1 MNKMVDKFK
10 DNDQTAII
18 YDGKKYSYNELYIK
32 IKEIESFIKDKIKSG
47 EVVAILADYSFVS
60 IALFFA
66 LYENKN
72 IIAPITST
80 SKKEIDGKV
89 KESFSTKII
98 NLENENLVITN
109 IKSEAS
115 HKIINDLQTSKCAG
129 LILFSSGSTGA
140 PKAMIH
146 NLDTL
151 VDSYGDKKQKQINML
166 VFLMFDHIGGINTML
181 NILSMNA
188 TMIIPQNRNADDI
201 CQLIEEYKIA
211 VLPSSPT
218 FLNLILINRSYEKY
232 DLSSLRMITYGTETM
247 PEGLLGR
254 LKAVF
259 SKVRFLQ
266 TFGTSET
273 GIAATSSKS
282 SSSTFMKIDD
292 ENLEYKIVDNELWLR
307 SKTQILGYLNRSMES
322 FTNDGWFKTG
332 DLVELDNEGFIK
344 IIGRNKEIINVG
356 GQKVLPSEVESVL
369 LGMDEI
375 EDCLVYG
382 EQNAI
387 TGQSVSCDVVLKSG
401 VEADGFKILVRKFCK
416 DKLDNFKIPTRV
428 NVVQKTEFTERFK
441 KRLSGFCPLSLR
453 NYFEPFGSA

>member
-10 DNDQTAII
+10 DNAQIAII
-18 YDGKKYSYNELYIK
+18 YNGKKYSYNELYIK
-32 IKEIESFIKDKIKSG
+32 IKEIENFIKDKIKSG

-80 SKKEIDGKV
+80 SQKEIDGKV

-247 PEGLLGR
+247 PEGLLNR

-259 SKVRFLQ
+259 SKVKFLK

-282 SSSTFMKIDD
+282 SNSTFMKIDD

-332 DLVELDNEGFIK
+332 DLVELDNEGFIR

-401 VEADGFKILVRKFCK
+401 VEADGLKILVRKFCK

-441 KRLSGFCPLSLR
+441 KSRIKG
-453 NYFEPFGSA
+453 

>member
-1 MNKMVDKFK
+1 MNKMIDKFK

-80 SKKEIDGKV
+80 SQKEIDGKL

-98 NLENENLVITN
+98 NLENEKLVITN

-247 PEGLLGR
+247 PEGLLNK

-259 SKVRFLQ
+259 SKVKFLQ

-387 TGQSVSCDVVLKSG
+387 TGQSVSCDVVLKHGIDDS
-401 VEADGFKILVRKFCK
+401 GFKILVRKFCK

-428 NVVQKTEFTERFK
+428 NFVQKTEFTERFK
-441 KRLSGFCPLSLR
+441 KSRIKG
-453 NYFEPFGSA
+453 

>member
-1 MNKMVDKFK
+1 MNNMVDKFK
-10 DNDQTAII
+10 DNAQIAII
-18 YDGKKYSYNELYIK
+18 YNGKRYSYNELYIK
-32 IKEIESFIKDKIKSG
+32 IKEIENFIKDKIKSG

-98 NLENENLVITN
+98 NLENEKLVITN

-115 HKIINDLQTSKCAG
+115 HKIINGLQTSKCAG
-129 LILFSSGSTGA
+129 LILFSSGSTGT

-201 CQLIEEYKIA
+201 CKLIEEYKIA

-247 PEGLLGR
+247 PEGLLNR

-259 SKVRFLQ
+259 SKVKFLQ

-307 SKTQILGYLNRSMES
+307 SKTQILGYLNRSMEN

-387 TGQSVSCDVVLKSG
+387 TGQSVSCDVVLKHGIDDS
-401 VEADGFKILVRKFCK
+401 GFKILVRKFCK

-441 KRLSGFCPLSLR
+441 KSRIKS
-453 NYFEPFGSA
+453 

>member
-1 MNKMVDKFK
+1 MNKMIDKFK

-32 IKEIESFIKDKIKSG
+32 IKEIESFIKGKIKSG

-98 NLENENLVITN
+98 NLEDEKLVITN

-181 NILSMNA
+181 NILFMNA

-201 CQLIEEYKIA
+201 CKLIEEYKIA

-247 PEGLLGR
+247 PEGLLNK

-259 SKVRFLQ
+259 SKVKFLQ

-273 GIAATSSKS
+273 GIASTSSKS
-282 SSSTFMKIDD
+282 SNSTFMKIDD

-387 TGQSVSCDVVLKSG
+387 TGQSVSCDVVLKHGIDDS
-401 VEADGFKILVRKFCK
+401 GFKILVRKFCK

-441 KRLSGFCPLSLR
+441 KSRIKG
-453 NYFEPFGSA
+453 

>member
-1 MNKMVDKFK
+1 MNNMVDKFK
-10 DNDQTAII
+10 DNAQIAII

-32 IKEIESFIKDKIKSG
+32 IKEIENFIKDKIKSG

-98 NLENENLVITN
+98 NLEDEKLVITN

-416 DKLDNFKIPTRV
+416 DKLDSFKIPTRV

-441 KRLSGFCPLSLR
+441 KSRIKG
-453 NYFEPFGSA
+453 

>member
-32 IKEIESFIKDKIKSG
+32 IKEIENFIKDKIKSG

-80 SKKEIDGKV
+80 SQKEIDGKV

-201 CQLIEEYKIA
+201 CKLIEEYKIA

-259 SKVRFLQ
+259 SKVKFLQ

-292 ENLEYKIVDNELWLR
+292 ENLEYKIVDDELWLR

-441 KRLSGFCPLSLR
+441 KSRIKG
-453 NYFEPFGSA
+453 

>member
-1 MNKMVDKFK
+1 MNKMIDKFK

-201 CQLIEEYKIA
+201 CKLIEEYKIA

-247 PEGLLGR
+247 PEGLLNR

-259 SKVRFLQ
+259 SKVKFLQ

-387 TGQSVSCDVVLKSG
+387 TGQSVSCDVVLKHGIDDS
-401 VEADGFKILVRKFCK
+401 GFKILVRKFCK

-441 KRLSGFCPLSLR
+441 KSRIKG
-453 NYFEPFGSA
+453 

>member
-10 DNDQTAII
+10 DNDQIAII

-32 IKEIESFIKDKIKSG
+32 IKEIENFIEGKIKSG

-80 SKKEIDGKV
+80 SQKEIDGKV

-98 NLENENLVITN
+98 NLENEKLVITN

-259 SKVRFLQ
+259 SKVKFLQ

-387 TGQSVSCDVVLKSG
+387 TGQSVSCDVVLKHGIDDS
-401 VEADGFKILVRKFCK
+401 GFKILVRKFCK

-428 NVVQKTEFTERFK
+428 NFVQKTEFTERFK
-441 KRLSGFCPLSLR
+441 KSRIKG
-453 NYFEPFGSA
+453 

>member
-1 MNKMVDKFK
+1 MNKMIDKFK

-98 NLENENLVITN
+98 NLENEKLLITN

-151 VDSYGDKKQKQINML
+151 VDSYGYKKQKQINML

-247 PEGLLGR
+247 PEGLLNR
-254 LKAVF
+254 LKTVF
-259 SKVRFLQ
+259 SKVKFLQ

-401 VEADGFKILVRKFCK
+401 VEADGLKILVRKFCK
-416 DKLDNFKIPTRV
+416 DKLDSFKIPTRV

-441 KRLSGFCPLSLR
+441 KSRIKG
-453 NYFEPFGSA
+453 

>member
-10 DNDQTAII
+10 NNDQIAII

-98 NLENENLVITN
+98 NLENEKLLITN

-151 VDSYGDKKQKQINML
+151 VDSYGYKKQKQINML

-201 CQLIEEYKIA
+201 CKLIEEYKIA

-259 SKVRFLQ
+259 SKVKFLQ

-322 FTNDGWFKTG
+322 FTSDGWFKTG

-387 TGQSVSCDVVLKSG
+387 TGQSVSCDVVLKHGIDDS
-401 VEADGFKILVRKFCK
+401 GFKILVRKFCK

-441 KRLSGFCPLSLR
+441 KSRIKS
-453 NYFEPFGSA
+453 

>member
-10 DNDQTAII
+10 NNDQIAII

-201 CQLIEEYKIA
+201 CKLIEEYKIA

-259 SKVRFLQ
+259 SKVKFLQ

-387 TGQSVSCDVVLKSG
+387 TGQSISCDVVLKHGIDDS
-401 VEADGFKILVRKFCK
+401 GFKILVRKFCK
-416 DKLDNFKIPTRV
+416 DKLDSFKIPTRV

-441 KRLSGFCPLSLR
+441 KSRIKG
-453 NYFEPFGSA
+453 

>member
-1 MNKMVDKFK
+1 MNKMIDKFK

-80 SKKEIDGKV
+80 SQKEIDGKI

-98 NLENENLVITN
+98 NLENEKLVIAN

-188 TMIIPQNRNADDI
+188 TMIIPQNRNTDDI
-201 CQLIEEYKIA
+201 CKLIEEYKIA

-247 PEGLLGR
+247 PEGLLNR

-259 SKVRFLQ
+259 SKVKFLQ

-282 SSSTFMKIDD
+282 SNSTFMKIDD

-332 DLVELDNEGFIK
+332 DLVELDNEGFIR

-387 TGQSVSCDVVLKSG
+387 TGQSVSCDVVLKHGIDDS
-401 VEADGFKILVRKFCK
+401 GFKILVRKFCK

-441 KRLSGFCPLSLR
+441 KSRIKS
-453 NYFEPFGSA
+453 

>member
-1 MNKMVDKFK
+1 MNNIVDKFK
-10 DNDQTAII
+10 DNIQIAII
-18 YDGKKYSYNELYIK
+18 YNGKKYSYNELYIK

-89 KESFSTKII
+89 EESFSTKII
-98 NLENENLVITN
+98 NLENEKLVITN

-151 VDSYGDKKQKQINML
+151 VDSYRDKKQKQINML

-259 SKVRFLQ
+259 SKVKFLQ

-387 TGQSVSCDVVLKSG
+387 TGQSVSCDVVLKHGIDDS
-401 VEADGFKILVRKFCK
+401 GFKILVRKFCK

-441 KRLSGFCPLSLR
+441 KSRIKG
-453 NYFEPFGSA
+453 

>member
-32 IKEIESFIKDKIKSG
+32 IKEIESFIKDKIHSG

-80 SKKEIDGKV
+80 SQKEIDGKV

-109 IKSEAS
+109 KKSEAR
-115 HKIINDLQTSKCAG
+115 HKIINDLQNSKCAG

-201 CQLIEEYKIA
+201 CKLIEEYKIA

-259 SKVRFLQ
+259 SKVKFLQ

-387 TGQSVSCDVVLKSG
+387 TGQSVSCDVVLKHGIDDS
-401 VEADGFKILVRKFCK
+401 GFKILVRKFCK

-441 KRLSGFCPLSLR
+441 KSRIKS
-453 NYFEPFGSA
+453 

>member
-1 MNKMVDKFK
+1 MNNMVDKFK
-10 DNDQTAII
+10 DNAQIAII
-18 YDGKKYSYNELYIK
+18 YNGKKYSYNELYIK
-32 IKEIESFIKDKIKSG
+32 IKEIENFIKDKIKSG

-80 SKKEIDGKV
+80 SQKEIDGKV

-98 NLENENLVITN
+98 NLEDEKLVITN

-201 CQLIEEYKIA
+201 CKLIEEYKIA

-247 PEGLLGR
+247 PEGLLNR

-259 SKVRFLQ
+259 SKVKFLQ

-273 GIAATSSKS
+273 GIATTSSKS

-375 EDCLVYG
+375 EDCLVFG
-382 EQNAI
+382 EPNAI
-387 TGQSVSCDVVLKSG
+387 TGQSVSCNVVLKHGIDDS
-401 VEADGFKILVRKFCK
+401 GFKILVRKFCK

-441 KRLSGFCPLSLR
+441 KSRIKS
-453 NYFEPFGSA
+453 

>member
-1 MNKMVDKFK
+1 MSKMVDKFK

-18 YDGKKYSYNELYIK
+18 YDGKKYNYNELYIK
-32 IKEIESFIKDKIKSG
+32 IKEIESFIKDNIKSG

-80 SKKEIDGKV
+80 SKKEIDGKL

-98 NLENENLVITN
+98 NLENEKLVITN

-166 VFLMFDHIGGINTML
+166 VFLMFDHIGGINTLL

-201 CQLIEEYKIA
+201 CKLIEEYKIA

-247 PEGLLGR
+247 PEGLLNR

-259 SKVRFLQ
+259 SKVKFLQ

-282 SSSTFMKIDD
+282 SNSTFMKIDD

-387 TGQSVSCDVVLKSG
+387 TGQSVSCDVVLKHGIDDS
-401 VEADGFKILVRKFCK
+401 GFKILVRKFCK

-441 KRLSGFCPLSLR
+441 KSRIKG
-453 NYFEPFGSA
+453 

>member
-32 IKEIESFIKDKIKSG
+32 IKEIENFIKDKIKSG

-80 SKKEIDGKV
+80 SQKEIDGKV

-98 NLENENLVITN
+98 NLENEKLVITN

-332 DLVELDNEGFIK
+332 DLVELDSEGFIK

-387 TGQSVSCDVVLKSG
+387 TGQSVSCDVVLKHGIDDS
-401 VEADGFKILVRKFCK
+401 GFKILVRKFCK

-428 NVVQKTEFTERFK
+428 NFVQKTEFTERFK
-441 KRLSGFCPLSLR
+441 KSRIKG
-453 NYFEPFGSA
+453 

>member
-10 DNDQTAII
+10 DNDQIAII

-80 SKKEIDGKV
+80 SQKEIDGKL

-98 NLENENLVITN
+98 NLEDEKLVITN

-201 CQLIEEYKIA
+201 CKLIEEYKIA

-247 PEGLLGR
+247 PEGLLNR

-259 SKVRFLQ
+259 SKVKFLQ

-332 DLVELDNEGFIK
+332 DLVELDNEGFIR

-369 LGMDEI
+369 LDMDEI

-387 TGQSVSCDVVLKSG
+387 TGQSVSCDVVLKHGIDDS
-401 VEADGFKILVRKFCK
+401 GFKILVRKFCK

-441 KRLSGFCPLSLR
+441 KSRIKG
-453 NYFEPFGSA
+453 

>member
-1 MNKMVDKFK
+1 MNNMVDKFK
-10 DNDQTAII
+10 DNAQIAII
-18 YDGKKYSYNELYIK
+18 YNGKKYSYNELYIK
-32 IKEIESFIKDKIKSG
+32 IKEIENFIKDKIKSG

-80 SKKEIDGKV
+80 SKKEIDGRV

-98 NLENENLVITN
+98 NLEDEKLVITN

-115 HKIINDLQTSKCAG
+115 HKIINDLQNAKCAG

-247 PEGLLGR
+247 PEGLLNR

-307 SKTQILGYLNRSMES
+307 SKTQILGYLNRSMEN

-387 TGQSVSCDVVLKSG
+387 TGQSVSCDVVLKHGIDDS
-401 VEADGFKILVRKFCK
+401 GFKILVRKFCK

-441 KRLSGFCPLSLR
+441 KSRIKG
-453 NYFEPFGSA
+453 

>member
-1 MNKMVDKFK
+1 MNNMVDKFK
-10 DNDQTAII
+10 DNAQIAII
-18 YDGKKYSYNELYIK
+18 YNGKKYSYNELYIK
-32 IKEIESFIKDKIKSG
+32 IKEIENFIKDKIKSG

-247 PEGLLGR
+247 PEGLLNR

-259 SKVRFLQ
+259 SKVKFLQ

-401 VEADGFKILVRKFCK
+401 VKADGLKILVRKFCK
-416 DKLDNFKIPTRV
+416 DKLDSFKIPTRV

-441 KRLSGFCPLSLR
+441 KSRIKV
-453 NYFEPFGSA
+453 

>member
-32 IKEIESFIKDKIKSG
+32 IKEIQSFIKDKIKSG

-80 SKKEIDGKV
+80 SQKEIDGKV

-98 NLENENLVITN
+98 NLEDENLVITN

-115 HKIINDLQTSKCAG
+115 HKIINDLQNSKCAG

-259 SKVRFLQ
+259 SKVKFLQ

-387 TGQSVSCDVVLKSG
+387 TGQSVSCDVVLKHGIDDS
-401 VEADGFKILVRKFCK
+401 GFKILVRKFCK

-441 KRLSGFCPLSLR
+441 KSRIKG
-453 NYFEPFGSA
+453 

>member
-10 DNDQTAII
+10 GNDQTAII
-18 YDGKKYSYNELYIK
+18 HDGKKYSYNELYLK

-80 SKKEIDGKV
+80 SQKEIDGKV

-401 VEADGFKILVRKFCK
+401 VKADGLKILVRKFCK

-441 KRLSGFCPLSLR
+441 KSRIKG
-453 NYFEPFGSA
+453 

>member
-98 NLENENLVITN
+98 NLENEKLAITN

-201 CQLIEEYKIA
+201 CKLIEEYKIA

-247 PEGLLGR
+247 PEGLLNR

-259 SKVRFLQ
+259 SKVKFLQ

-332 DLVELDNEGFIK
+332 DLVELDNEGFIR

-387 TGQSVSCDVVLKSG
+387 TGQSVSCDVVLKHGIDDS
-401 VEADGFKILVRKFCK
+401 GFKILVRKFCK

-441 KRLSGFCPLSLR
+441 KSRIKS
-453 NYFEPFGSA
+453 

>member
-1 MNKMVDKFK
+1 MNKMIDKFK

-98 NLENENLVITN
+98 NLENEKLVITN

-166 VFLMFDHIGGINTML
+166 VFLMFDHIGGINTLL

-201 CQLIEEYKIA
+201 CKLIEEYKIA

-247 PEGLLGR
+247 PEGLLNR

-259 SKVRFLQ
+259 SKVKFLQ

-282 SSSTFMKIDD
+282 SNSTFMKIDD

-387 TGQSVSCDVVLKSG
+387 TGQSVSCDIVLKHGIDDS
-401 VEADGFKILVRKFCK
+401 GFKILVRKFCK

-441 KRLSGFCPLSLR
+441 KSRIKG
-453 NYFEPFGSA
+453 

>member
-1 MNKMVDKFK
+1 MNNMVDKFK
-10 DNDQTAII
+10 DNAQIAII

-32 IKEIESFIKDKIKSG
+32 IKEIENFIKDKIKSG

-201 CQLIEEYKIA
+201 CKLIEEYKIA

-387 TGQSVSCDVVLKSG
+387 TGQSVSCDVVLKHGIDDS
-401 VEADGFKILVRKFCK
+401 GFKILVRKFCK

-441 KRLSGFCPLSLR
+441 KSRIKS
-453 NYFEPFGSA
+453 

>member
-1 MNKMVDKFK
+1 MNNMVDKFK
-10 DNDQTAII
+10 DNAQIAII
-18 YDGKKYSYNELYIK
+18 YNGKKYSYNELYIK
-32 IKEIESFIKDKIKSG
+32 IKEIENFIKDKIKSG

-60 IALFFA
+60 VALFFA

-80 SKKEIDGKV
+80 SQKEIDGKV

-201 CQLIEEYKIA
+201 CKLIEEYKIA

-259 SKVRFLQ
+259 SKVKFLQ

-387 TGQSVSCDVVLKSG
+387 TGQSVSCDVVLKHGIDDS
-401 VEADGFKILVRKFCK
+401 GFKILVRKFCK

-441 KRLSGFCPLSLR
+441 KSRIKG
-453 NYFEPFGSA
+453 

>member
-1 MNKMVDKFK
+1 MNNMVDKFK
-10 DNDQTAII
+10 DNAQIAII
-18 YDGKKYSYNELYIK
+18 YNGKKYSYNELYIK

-201 CQLIEEYKIA
+201 CKLIEEYKIA

-259 SKVRFLQ
+259 SKVKFLQ

-273 GIAATSSKS
+273 GIATTSSKS
-282 SSSTFMKIDD
+282 SNSTFMKIDD

-387 TGQSVSCDVVLKSG
+387 TGQSVSCDVVLKHGIDDS
-401 VEADGFKILVRKFCK
+401 GFKILVRKFCK
-416 DKLDNFKIPTRV
+416 DKLDSFKIPTRV

-441 KRLSGFCPLSLR
+441 KSRIKG
-453 NYFEPFGSA
+453 

>member
-32 IKEIESFIKDKIKSG
+32 IKEIENFIKDKIKSG

-80 SKKEIDGKV
+80 SQKEIDGKV

-115 HKIINDLQTSKCAG
+115 HKIINDLQNSKCAG

-201 CQLIEEYKIA
+201 CKLIEEYKIA

-247 PEGLLGR
+247 PEGLLNR

-259 SKVRFLQ
+259 SKVKFLQ

-387 TGQSVSCDVVLKSG
+387 TGQSVSCDVVLKHGIDDS
-401 VEADGFKILVRKFCK
+401 GFKILVRKFCK
-416 DKLDNFKIPTRV
+416 EKLDNFKIPTRV

-441 KRLSGFCPLSLR
+441 KSRIKG
-453 NYFEPFGSA
+453 

>member
-32 IKEIESFIKDKIKSG
+32 IKEIENFIKDKIKSG

-80 SKKEIDGKV
+80 SQKEIDGKV

-247 PEGLLGR
+247 PEGLLNR

-259 SKVRFLQ
+259 SKVKFLQ

-387 TGQSVSCDVVLKSG
+387 TGQSVSCDVVLKHGIDDS
-401 VEADGFKILVRKFCK
+401 GFKILVRKFCK

-428 NVVQKTEFTERFK
+428 NFVQKTEFTERFK
-441 KRLSGFCPLSLR
+441 KSRIKG
-453 NYFEPFGSA
+453 

>member
-1 MNKMVDKFK
+1 MNNMVDKFK
-10 DNDQTAII
+10 DNAQIAII
-18 YDGKKYSYNELYIK
+18 YNGKKYSYNELYIK
-32 IKEIESFIKDKIKSG
+32 IKEIENFIKDKIKSG

-80 SKKEIDGKV
+80 SQKEIDGKV

-247 PEGLLGR
+247 PEGLLNK

-259 SKVRFLQ
+259 SKVKFLQ

-441 KRLSGFCPLSLR
+441 KSRIKG
-453 NYFEPFGSA
+453 

>member
-32 IKEIESFIKDKIKSG
+32 IKEIENFIKDKIKSG

-80 SKKEIDGKV
+80 SQKEIDGKV

-259 SKVRFLQ
+259 SKVKFLQ

-387 TGQSVSCDVVLKSG
+387 TGQSVSCDVVLKHGIDDS
-401 VEADGFKILVRKFCK
+401 GFKFLVRKFCK

-428 NVVQKTEFTERFK
+428 NFVQKTEFTERFK
-441 KRLSGFCPLSLR
+441 KSRIKG
-453 NYFEPFGSA
+453 

>member
-32 IKEIESFIKDKIKSG
+32 IKEIENFIEGKIKSG

-80 SKKEIDGKV
+80 SQKEIDGKV

-129 LILFSSGSTGA
+129 LILFSSGSTGT

-201 CQLIEEYKIA
+201 CKLIEEYKIA

-247 PEGLLGR
+247 PEGLLNR

-259 SKVRFLQ
+259 SKVKFLQ

-282 SSSTFMKIDD
+282 SNSTFMKIDD

-332 DLVELDNEGFIK
+332 DLVELDNEGFIR

-387 TGQSVSCDVVLKSG
+387 TGQSVSCDVVLKHGIDDS
-401 VEADGFKILVRKFCK
+401 GFKILVRKFCK

-441 KRLSGFCPLSLR
+441 KSRIKS
-453 NYFEPFGSA
+453 

>member
-18 YDGKKYSYNELYIK
+18 YGGKKYSYNELYIK
-32 IKEIESFIKDKIKSG
+32 IKEIENFIKGKIKSG

-80 SKKEIDGKV
+80 SRKEIDGKV
-89 KESFSTKII
+89 KESFGTKII
-98 NLENENLVITN
+98 NLENEKLVITN

-247 PEGLLGR
+247 PQGLLGR

-259 SKVRFLQ
+259 SKVKFLQ

-401 VEADGFKILVRKFCK
+401 VEADGLKILVRKFCK

-441 KRLSGFCPLSLR
+441 KSRIKG
-453 NYFEPFGSA
+453 

>member
-10 DNDQTAII
+10 DNAQIAII
-18 YDGKKYSYNELYIK
+18 YNGKKYSYNKLYIK
-32 IKEIESFIKDKIKSG
+32 IKEIENFIKDKIKSG

-80 SKKEIDGKV
+80 SQKEIDGKV

-201 CQLIEEYKIA
+201 CKLIEEYKIA

-259 SKVRFLQ
+259 SKVKFLQ

-282 SSSTFMKIDD
+282 SNSTFMKIDD

-369 LGMDEI
+369 LGMDEV

-401 VEADGFKILVRKFCK
+401 VEADGLKILVRKFCK

-428 NVVQKTEFTERFK
+428 NVVQKTKLTERFK
-441 KRLSGFCPLSLR
+441 KSRIKS
-453 NYFEPFGSA
+453 

>member
-1 MNKMVDKFK
+1 MNNMVDKFK
-10 DNDQTAII
+10 DNAQIAII
-18 YDGKKYSYNELYIK
+18 YNGKKYSYNELYIK
-32 IKEIESFIKDKIKSG
+32 IKEIENFIKDKIKSG

-80 SKKEIDGKV
+80 SKKEIDGRV

-98 NLENENLVITN
+98 NLEDEKLVITN

-115 HKIINDLQTSKCAG
+115 HKIINDLQNAKCAG

-201 CQLIEEYKIA
+201 CKLIEEYKIA

-259 SKVRFLQ
+259 SKVKFLQ

-441 KRLSGFCPLSLR
+441 KSRIKS
-453 NYFEPFGSA
+453 

>member
-1 MNKMVDKFK
+1 MNKMIDKFK
-10 DNDQTAII
+10 NNDQTAII

-80 SKKEIDGKV
+80 SKKEIDGKL

-98 NLENENLVITN
+98 NLENEKLVITN

-247 PEGLLGR
+247 PEGLLNR

-259 SKVRFLQ
+259 SKVKFLQ

-356 GQKVLPSEVESVL
+356 GQKVLPSEVESML

-387 TGQSVSCDVVLKSG
+387 TGQSVSCDVVLKHGIDDS
-401 VEADGFKILVRKFCK
+401 GFKILVRKFCK

-441 KRLSGFCPLSLR
+441 KSRIKG
-453 NYFEPFGSA
+453 